1 MKQGKVMQKYDDLW
15 QAIEVRVREN
25 NDITHIDM
33 TTDTPRGQAAR
44 QRIAQIFILEYL
56 LARHR
61 EKYAC
66 SFVPL
71 AGEEA
76 LYHLIFKR
84 TGWKPFEVK
93 QLSFI
98 DTLFVLAELFRD
110 ENLPAEVRAV
120 IRSQGVKEESYPT
133 YDFSE
138 KDWAPRENEAFL
150 KR

>member
-1 MKQGKVMQKYDDLW
+1 MQKYDDLW

-25 NDITHIDM
+25 NDITHVDM
-33 TTDTPRGQAAR
+33 TTDTARGLAAR
-44 QRIAQIFILEYL
+44 HRVAQIFILESL

-61 EKYAC
+61 EKYAS

-76 LYHLIFKR
+76 LYHMIFKR

-93 QLSFI
+93 QLSFL
-98 DTLFVLAELFRD
+98 DAMFVLAELFRD
-110 ENLPAEVRAV
+110 ENLSAEVRAV
-120 IRSQGVKEESYPT
+120 LRSQGIKDQTYPT

-138 KDWAPRENEAFL
+138 KDWAPRENELFL

>member
-1 MKQGKVMQKYDDLW
+1 MQKYDDLW

-25 NDITHIDM
+25 NDITHVDM
-33 TTDTPRGQAAR
+33 TTDTPRGLAAR
-44 QRIAQIFILEYL
+44 QRIAQIFILETQ

-61 EKYAC
+61 EKYA
-66 SFVPL
+66 SNFVPL

-76 LYHLIFKR
+76 LYHLLFKR

-93 QLSFI
+93 QLSLL
-98 DTLFVLAELFRD
+98 DAMFVLAELFRD
-110 ENLPAEVRAV
+110 ENLSAEVRA
-120 IRSQGVKEESYPT
+120 ILREQGVTEQTLPT

-138 KDWAPRENEAFL
+138 KDWAPREYEQYL

>member
-1 MKQGKVMQKYDDLW
+1 MQKYDDLW

-25 NDITHIDM
+25 NDITHVDM
-33 TTDTPRGQAAR
+33 TTDSVRGLAAR
-44 QRIAQIFILEYL
+44 QRIAQIFILESL

-61 EKYAC
+61 EKYAS

-93 QLSFI
+93 QLSLL
-98 DTLFVLAELFRD
+98 DAMFVLAELFRD
-110 ENLPAEVRAV
+110 ENLSAEVRAV
-120 IRSQGVKEESYPT
+120 LRSQGVKDQSFPT
-133 YDFSE
+133 LDFSD
-138 KDWAPRENEAFL
+138 KDWAPREYELFL